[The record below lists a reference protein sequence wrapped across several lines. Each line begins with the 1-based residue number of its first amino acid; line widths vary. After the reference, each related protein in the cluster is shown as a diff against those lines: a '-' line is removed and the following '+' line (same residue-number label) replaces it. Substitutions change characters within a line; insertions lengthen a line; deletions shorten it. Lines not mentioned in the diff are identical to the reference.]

1 MGIADVFLKLNQTDS
16 STLYAKNALAI
27 ADSAGLPNE
36 KLEALNLLTT
46 IFEGK
51 SNIDSAYAY
60 QKQTLVLKDGALS
73 ADHIRHAQLIA
84 FNEEMKKQEELTQQR
99 RRSTT
104 IIISSL
110 VVTVLFISLITSIVI
125 RHNQQR
131 KKAYTLLQKQKEQT
145 EQAYSQLKAT
155 QAQLVQKEKMASLG
169 ELIAGIAHEIQNP
182 LNFVNNF
189 STVNKELVTEAKQ
202 ALSGGNYP
210 EVAAVLSDIEN
221 NEEKISHHG
230 KRADS
235 IVKGM
240 LQHARASTG
249 KKEPTDINKLAEEYL
264 RLSFQGMRAKDKSF
278 NAAIETHFDNTLG
291 QVTIVPQD
299 IGRVLLNLFNNA
311 FYAVQEKKA
320 KLNGTYEPV
329 VSVRTN
335 KDSNSVQII
344 VKDNGTGMPQQVA
357 DKVFQPFFTTKPT
370 GEGIGLGL
378 SLSYDIVTKGHG
390 GELKVESK
398 EGEGTEF
405 VVQLPII

>member
-1 MGIADVFLKLNQTDS
+1 
-16 STLYAKNALAI
+16 
-27 ADSAGLPNE
+27 
-36 KLEALNLLTT
+36 
-46 IFEGK
+46 
-51 SNIDSAYAY
+51 
-60 QKQTLVLKDGALS
+60 
-73 ADHIRHAQLIA
+73 
-84 FNEEMKKQEELTQQR
+84 
-99 RRSTT
+99 
-104 IIISSL
+104 
-110 VVTVLFISLITSIVI
+110 VLFISLITSIVI

-145 EQAYSQLKAT
+145 EQAYTQLKAT
-155 QAQLVQKEKMASLG
+155 QQQLVQKEKMASLG